1 MDQQH
6 TQRYRRRDGD
16 ENEPMELNDVLE
28 PYDGQEEYY
37 IEEQDSGDDPD
48 GLYDNYEDDGEYSDY
63 HEEID
68 IAGRFKVAMGVFDTV
83 SILVGVLVVLILVA
97 MLISLVNWLRSDI
110 MHSMLLLQSGL
121 Q

>member
-1 MDQQH
+1 
-6 TQRYRRRDGD
+6 
-16 ENEPMELNDVLE
+16 
-28 PYDGQEEYY
+28 
-37 IEEQDSGDDPD
+37 
-48 GLYDNYEDDGEYSDY
+48 
-63 HEEID
+63 
-68 IAGRFKVAMGVFDTV
+68 MGVFDTV